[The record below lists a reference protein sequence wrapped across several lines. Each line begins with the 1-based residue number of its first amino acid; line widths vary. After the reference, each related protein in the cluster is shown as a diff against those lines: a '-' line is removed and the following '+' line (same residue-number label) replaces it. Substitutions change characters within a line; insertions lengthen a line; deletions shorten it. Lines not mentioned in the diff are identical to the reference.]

1 MALKPKI
8 HEIKMP
14 YLQVLN
20 DRQLDL
26 IKGLDFL
33 GGEVYLAGGTGLAL
47 QLGHRTSLDFDF
59 YSKVRFDAQ
68 LLVASFQEKSKD
80 LKINS
85 IVKDTLILTVDG
97 VSFSLFYYPYK
108 LIGKEVEL
116 EGVKMASIQDIA
128 AMKLIAVAMRGKRR
142 DFIDIYYLLEK
153 YSLKDLLGFVKTKYP
168 SFEEMMVLK
177 GLIYFGDA
185 EDEDLARGIKVLD
198 KNFSWEK
205 AKRKIFGEVK
215 KYQLAMIKKK

>member
-1 MALKPKI
+1 
-8 HEIKMP
+8 MP
-14 YLQVLN
+14 YLQILN

-59 YSKVRFDAQ
+59 YSKIRFDPQ
-68 LLVASFQEKSKD
+68 LLAASFQEKSKD

-108 LIGKEVEL
+108 MIGKKVKVESIN
-116 EGVKMASIQDIA
+116 VASIQDIA
-128 AMKLIAVAMRGKRR
+128 AMKLVAVAMRGKRR
-142 DFIDIYYLLEK
+142 DFIDIYYLLKK

-177 GLIYFGDA
+177 GLIYFEDA
-185 EDEDLARGIKVLD
+185 EDEDLARGIKVLA
-198 KNFSWEK
+198 KHFSWED
-205 AKRKIFGEVK
+205 AKKKILQEVK
-215 KYQLAMIKKK
+215 RYQLAIIRK

>member
-1 MALKPKI
+1 
-8 HEIKMP
+8 MP
-14 YLQVLN
+14 YLQILN

-59 YSKVRFDAQ
+59 YSKIRFDPQ
-68 LLVASFQEKSKD
+68 LLAASFQEKSKD

-108 LIGKEVEL
+108 MIGKKVKVESIN
-116 EGVKMASIQDIA
+116 VASIQDIA
-128 AMKLIAVAMRGKRR
+128 AMKLVAVAMRRKRR
-142 DFIDIYYLLEK
+142 DFIDIYYLLKK

-177 GLIYFGDA
+177 GLIYFEDA
-185 EDEDLARGIKVLD
+185 EDEDLARGIKVLA
-198 KNFSWEK
+198 KHFSWED
-205 AKRKIFGEVK
+205 AKKKILQEVK
-215 KYQLAMIKKK
+215 RYQLAIIRK

>member
-1 MALKPKI
+1 
-8 HEIKMP
+8 MP
-14 YLQVLN
+14 YLQILN

-26 IKGLDFL
+26 IKSLDFL

-59 YSKVRFDAQ
+59 YSKVRFDPQ
-68 LLVASFQEKSKD
+68 LLAASFQEKSKD

-116 EGVKMASIQDIA
+116 EAIKMASIQDIA

-142 DFIDIYYLLEK
+142 DFIDIYYLLKK

-177 GLIYFGDA
+177 GLIYFEDA

-198 KNFSWEK
+198 KHFSWEDTK
-205 AKRKIFGEVK
+205 EKILREVK
-215 KYQLAMIKKK
+215 RYQLAMIKK